1 MRKIL
6 YIAGCILAFILGV
19 MIWFYFAEPT
29 GKAVS
34 EDLPAAPEVSAR
46 QAILIDGKSG
56 ETLFEKAAEER
67 AYPAST
73 TKIMTALMALE
84 LCRRYDIGIDTEVT
98 VPKEAVG
105 VEGSSVYLK
114 AGESR
119 TIEELLYGAMLRSGN
134 DAATALAVC
143 LGGNEKNF
151 VKMMNDKARE
161 LGCHRTQFV
170 NPTGLF
176 DEAHYTTAKD
186 LACIARMAM
195 EIDTFRQIATAK
207 TWGTYTNKNKT
218 VFQYEGGTGIKIGFT
233 EKSGRTLVA
242 SARRGDTELIAVVL
256 DDGNWFADAYAL
268 MDYGFMIKGVE
279 KDE

>member
-1 MRKIL
+1 MKKML
-6 YIAGCILAFILGV
+6 YVAAAALAFGLGL
-19 MIWFYFAEPT
+19 MIYFYVAEPT
-29 GKAVS
+29 GKLVS
-34 EDLPAAPEVSAR
+34 NDLPAAPAISAK

-56 ETLFEKAAEER
+56 EILFEKASEER

-73 TKIMTALMALE
+73 TKIMTVLMTLD
-84 LCRRYDIGIDTEVT
+84 LCKRYDLDITTEIT

-105 VEGSSVYLK
+105 IEGSSVYLK

-119 TIEELLYGAMLRSGN
+119 TIEELLYGTMLRSGN
-134 DAATALAVC
+134 DAATALAIC

-151 VKMMNDKARE
+151 VKMMNDKAGE
-161 LGCHRTQFV
+161 LRCNRTNFI

-176 DEAHYTTAKD
+176 DENHYTTAKD
-186 LACIARMAM
+186 LARIARTAM
-195 EIDTFRQIATAK
+195 KHDIFRQISSSK
-207 TWGTYTNKNKT
+207 SWRTYTNKNKT

-242 SARRGDTELIAVVL
+242 SACRNGTELIAVVL
-256 DDGNWFADAYAL
+256 NDPNWFEDAYAL

-279 KDE
+279 QNE